1 MRKIMV
7 VDDERN
13 IRKVLSNYLQKEGFE
28 VETARNYEEAVHKI
42 SELNIDLVLT
52 DMRLP
57 GQSGLNLLQWIKRK
71 QPSLPVLVITAYG
84 SIDNAVEVMKN
95 GASSYLTKPVDMDEM
110 MTLIRH
116 TLLKEQVIKT
126 PPTEEEAM
134 ERFGIIGS
142 SSAINEVISTV
153 QVVSSSRANIL
164 ITGESGTGKELV
176 ASAIHLAS
184 SRRAFPFIAINCAA
198 IPAELIENELFGH
211 EKGTFTGAVSRET
224 GMVEMAD
231 RGTLFLDE
239 IGEMSVA
246 MQIKLLRFLQE
257 RVFYRIGG
265 RDQVISNCRII
276 AATNRDLEK
285 AVESGSF
292 REDLFYRLNVIQIRM
307 PTLRGRK
314 EDIPLL
320 AQHFLEKYSAEN
332 KKFIRGIEPQALE
345 ALMQY
350 EWPGNIRELQNI
362 IERGVVL
369 SRLDM
374 IVLEDLPK
382 KLQNNFLK
390 SDGEEKPPEDQE
402 FLELSGMP
410 LAELERIAVL
420 KALKSE
426 NWNQTRAAKRLG
438 ITRRQLRTK
447 MEKYQLL

>member
-1 MRKIMV
+1 MPNILV

-13 IRKVLSNYLQKEGFE
+13 IRKVLSNYLHKEGFG
-28 VETARNYEEAVHKI
+28 VETARNYEEAAHKV
-42 SELNIDLVLT
+42 SEAGIDLVLS

-57 GQSGLNLLQWIKRK
+57 GQSGLDLLRWIKRT

-84 SIDNAVEVMKN
+84 SIDNAVEVMKS
-95 GASSYLTKPVDMDEM
+95 GASSYLTKPVDLDEM
-110 MTLIRH
+110 LALIRH
-116 TLLKEQVIKT
+116 TLLKEQAIKT
-126 PPTEEEAM
+126 SQAEDETT

-142 SSAINEVISTV
+142 SPPINEVISTV
-153 QVVSSSRANIL
+153 QIVSASRANIL

-176 ASAIHLAS
+176 AHAVHCTST
-184 SRRAFPFIAINCAA
+184 RRDFPFIAINCAA
-198 IPAELIENELFGH
+198 IPADLIENELFGH
-211 EKGTFTGAVSRET
+211 ERGTFTGAVARAA
-224 GMVEMAD
+224 GKVEMAE

-239 IGEMSVA
+239 IGEMPVT

-265 RDQVISNCRII
+265 QEQLASDCRII

-285 AVESGSF
+285 EVENGSF
-292 REDLFYRLNVIQIRM
+292 REDLFYRLNVIQIRL
-307 PTLRGRK
+307 PTLRDRR

-320 AQHFLEKYSAEN
+320 AHHFLGKYAREN
-332 KKFIRGIEPQALE
+332 KKFIRGIDSLAIE
-345 ALMQY
+345 ALMRY

-382 KLQNNFLK
+382 KLQNSMLEAEGK
-390 SDGEEKPPEDQE
+390 AQPPADQD
-402 FLELSGMP
+402 FLEIDGMP
-410 LAELERIAVL
+410 LAKIERIAIL
-420 KALKSE
+420 KALNSE
-426 NWNQTRAAKRLG
+426 NWNQTRAAKILG